1 MNSFSILP
9 WEYPGADFDP
19 APHAL
24 ACLEA
29 NGRRYDFGIKMREG
43 VIYFKEDKR
52 LDTWA
57 IPRLF
62 PQELA
67 GDENTL
73 LQTWREHVEKQ
84 RFGRFV
90 ARHFVFPDTEA
101 HGLATMIHGADGAG
115 WIKEWFDANWLDVP
129 PFSKSKRFDVWGQKF
144 ESASKRAIASA
155 LPALLDRALPP
166 LDLVSPPARWVKGT
180 QLELERAFALGV
192 RAFVGPREP
201 RRRVEA
207 RFNAHGVAGKGGLV
221 HGFNSPPFQRS
232 VHMTP
237 AFLPWIRALDEAY
250 LWVGCSWF
258 EGRQSGYRSPQWL
271 ARNESLKG
279 EQVQKWGEKWRGLWD
294 FSAPQLRLSAPVG
307 EMSAHERLETRFQ
320 LRAWVEEHAPEKRAY
335 FEKHAL
341 L

>member
-1 MNSFSILP
+1 MNFSILP
-9 WEYPGADFDP
+9 WEHPGSDFDA

-24 ACLEA
+24 SSLEV
-29 NGRRYDFGIKMREG
+29 NGAARAFGIKMRDG
-43 VIYFKEDKR
+43 VIYFKEDGR
-52 LDTWA
+52 EAMWA

-62 PQELA
+62 AQELA
-67 GDENTL
+67 GDESAL
-73 LQTWREHVEKQ
+73 CETWREYVERQ
-84 RFGRFV
+84 QFGRFV
-90 ARHFVFPDTEA
+90 ARHFTFPDTEA
-101 HGLATMIHGADGAG
+101 HGLATMIHGSDGSG
-115 WIKEWFDANWLDVP
+115 WIKEWFDSNWLDVP
-129 PFSKSKRFDVWGQKF
+129 PFSKSKQFDVWGQKY

-166 LDLVSPPARWVKGT
+166 LDLVSTPARWVKGT

-207 RFNAHGVAGKGGLV
+207 RFNAHGVAGKGGVV
-221 HGFNSPPFQRS
+221 HGFNSPPFKNAFR
-232 VHMTP
+232 VTP
-237 AFLPWIRALDEAY
+237 AFLPWIRALDEAF

-258 EGRQSGYRSPQWL
+258 EGRQSGYRSPDWL
-271 ARNESLKG
+271 ARSESLKS

-294 FSAPQLRLSAPVG
+294 FWAPQLRLSAPVG
-307 EMSAHERLETRFQ
+307 ELSAHERLESRFQ
-320 LRAWVEEHAPEKRAY
+320 LFEWIEEHAPEKRAY